1 MNVECEWASEM
12 EDVPRPL
19 SKVTI
24 LVIVAVGIA
33 TVILAII
40 GYRIMDKCEPEKDEA
55 RKVVDL
61 SLIEPDYAPDPRIPI
76 IDLYL
81 ADYGS
86 PASGT
91 GALWVQAEAD
101 TGVSASLMLAVFGKG
116 NPLPMNKECDYIAS
130 ELYDVMTSLQG
141 Q

>member
-76 IDLYL
+76 IEFWE
-81 ADYGS
+81 
-86 PASGT
+86 
-91 GALWVQAEAD
+91 GAYECECGNWVRMLMERKVSSEEAE
-101 TGVSASLMLAVFGKG
+101 
-116 NPLPMNKECDYIAS
+116 N
-130 ELYDVMTSLQG
+130 EL
-141 Q
+141 